1 MKTIYS
7 VMCCP
12 WTHDT
17 YYWADCGNRIERK
30 TTLIPLTPQEVYR
43 DQMQLKQRTKPPS
56 KPSNFYLKAGDVNR
70 TLISNQSVL
79 LFVFKEALANM
90 TNLTPVLPSKIQTLL
105 QGIEYQIDF
114 MHGAS
119 LPNRPAYR
127 TNPVETKE
135 LQRQVD
141 ELMEKGH
148 IRESMTPCAVPA
160 LLVPKKDGSWRIK
173 NLDEHVMHLRVV
185 LDELRKEK
193 LYANLKKCT
202 FGTGNLVFLGFV
214 VSADGIKVDEEKIQA
229 IKDWPTP
236 KTVGEV
242 RSFHGL
248 AGFYRRFFQ
257 DFSTIA
263 APLTEVIKKDVGF
276 QWREAQEAAFKALKH
291 RLTNAPLLS
300 LPDFL
305 KTFEIE
311 CDASG
316 IGIRAVLMQDKKS
329 IAFFSEKLGG
339 ATLNY
344 PTYDKELYALVR
356 ALQTWQHYL
365 WPKEFVIHTDHES
378 LKHLK
383 GQQKLNNRHARW
395 VEFIETF
402 PYVIKYMKDKDNVV
416 ADALSRR
423 AELVKQI
430 HEKARVNIEEKT
442 KQYVKHAN
450 KGRRKLTFEDGD
462 LTWLHLR
469 KERFPAER
477 KSKLIPRVDGPFEIT
492 RKINDNAYQLD
503 LQDDPDLRTNP
514 FQEEGD
520 DMILDSINKELELA
534 EEPQGVNELRS
545 KDKKQR
551 MKQEDPL
558 LISNGLMTR
567 AKTKKL
573 KEAVG
578 DILRQGVLM
587 EQKGKE
593 MGTTTLVVIQV
604 REG

>member
-1 MKTIYS
+1 
-7 VMCCP
+7 
-12 WTHDT
+12 
-17 YYWADCGNRIERK
+17 
-30 TTLIPLTPQEVYR
+30 
-43 DQMQLKQRTKPPS
+43 
-56 KPSNFYLKAGDVNR
+56 
-70 TLISNQSVL
+70 
-79 LFVFKEALANM
+79 
-90 TNLTPVLPSKIQTLL
+90 
-105 QGIEYQIDF
+105 
-114 MHGAS
+114 
-119 LPNRPAYR
+119 
-127 TNPVETKE
+127 
-135 LQRQVD
+135 
-141 ELMEKGH
+141 MEKGH
-148 IRESMTPCAVPA
+148 IRESMSPCAVPV
-160 LLVPKKDGSWRIK
+160 LLVPKKDGSWQMCVDCRAINNITVK
-173 NLDEHVMHLRVV
+173 YRHPIPRLDDM
-185 LDELRKEK
+185 LDELH
-193 LYANLKKCT
+193 
-202 FGTGNLVFLGFV
+202 
-214 VSADGIKVDEEKIQA
+214 DGIKVYEEKIKA

-248 AGFYRRFFQ
+248 AGFYRKFVR

-276 QWREAQEAAFKALKH
+276 QWGEVQEAAFKALKH
-291 RLTNAPLLS
+291 KFTNAPLLS

-316 IGIRAVLMQDKKS
+316 IGIGAVLMQEKNP

-344 PTYDKELYALVR
+344 PTYEKKLYALVR

-365 WPKEFVIHTDHES
+365 WHKEFVIDTDHES

-383 GQQKLNNRHARW
+383 EQQKLNKRHARW

-402 PYVIKYMKDKDNVV
+402 PYVIKLQEREAHGGGLMGHFGIAKTLKVLQDHFHWPYMKRDVERVCARCATCKQAKAKVQSNGFYTPLHIPYHPWTDISMDFVLGLPRSRTGKDLIFVV
-416 ADALSRR
+416 VDRFSKMAHFIACNKTDDASHVANLFFRDIVRIHGMPRTIVSDRVTKTSLDGKTK

-430 HEKARVNIEEKT
+430 HEKARANIEEKT

-450 KGRRKLTFEDGD
+450 KSRRKLTFEEGD
-462 LTWLHLR
+462 LVWVHLR

-477 KSKLIPRVDGPFEIT
+477 NSKLMPRVDGPFEII

-503 LQDDPDLRTNP
+503 LQVRT
-514 FQEEGD
+514 
-520 DMILDSINKELELA
+520 IRRA
-534 EEPQGVNELRS
+534 QGAKELRS
-545 KDKKQR
+545 KDKDQG
-551 MKQEDPL
+551 MEQENPL
-558 LISNGLMTR
+558 LISKGLMTR
-567 AKTKKL
+567 ARTKRL

-578 DILRQGVLM
+578 AILKQGVLM
-587 EQKGKE
+587 EQMGKE